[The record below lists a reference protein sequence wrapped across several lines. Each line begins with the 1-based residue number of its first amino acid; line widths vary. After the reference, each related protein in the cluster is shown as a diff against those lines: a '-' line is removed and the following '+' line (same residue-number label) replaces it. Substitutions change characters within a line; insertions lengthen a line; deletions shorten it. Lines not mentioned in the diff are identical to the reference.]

1 MIRNILIGVAAG
13 LCLLAVANDEVT
25 TKEVTAPPLMV
36 SPLPEA
42 PPAET
47 PANQNRTA
55 RRAFPTRTSGYSSD
69 VPGTTG
75 DVVARVP
82 AKRART
88 WMMSFGPGMAFYKG
102 PDAKETNS
110 GGAGFSTHFGAVTQL
125 TSDSPLFVGLDLG
138 LQFWSF
144 DSKQGDRSATGLQ
157 LLPTA
162 YYNVDWNIE
171 SAFQPY
177 VGISAGPHVYFSRN
191 PIKGDS
197 TTINFEALLRPGVT
211 FLMAPGLSMNFEPKI
226 GFIGSDFVFLPT
238 IAANLFL

>member
-1 MIRNILIGVAAG
+1 
-13 LCLLAVANDEVT
+13 
-25 TKEVTAPPLMV
+25 MV
-36 SPLPEA
+36 SPLPEE
-42 PPAET
+42 PPQET
-47 PANQNRTA
+47 PINAPKTA
-55 RRAFPTRTSGYSSD
+55 RRHTAPRATSGYTEAGGRS
-69 VPGTTG
+69 G
-75 DVVARVP
+75 DVIARVP
-82 AKRART
+82 AKRSRT
-88 WMMSFGPGMAFYKG
+88 WMMSFGPGLAFYNG

-110 GGAGFSTHFGAVTQL
+110 GSAGFSTHFGAVTQL

-144 DSKQGDRSATGLQ
+144 SSKTGDRSATGLQ

-162 YYNVDWNIE
+162 YYNLDLDIE

-191 PIKGDS
+191 PAKGEQ

-211 FLMAPGLSMNFEPKI
+211 FLMAPGLSVNFEPKI
-226 GFIGSDFVFLPT
+226 GVIGADFVFLPT

>member
-1 MIRNILIGVAAG
+1 MIRNLLLVAAS
-13 LCLLAVANDEVT
+13 LCLFAFGNDEVQ
-25 TKEVTAPPLMV
+25 TKDVAPPPIMV
-36 SPLPEA
+36 SPLPETL
-42 PPAET
+42 PTET
-47 PANQNRTA
+47 PVDANNRSRSASRA
-55 RRAFPTRTSGYSSD
+55 RRASEYSDAGGRS
-69 VPGTTG
+69 G

-88 WMMSFGPGMAFYKG
+88 WMMSFGPGLAFYNG
-102 PDAKETNS
+102 PDAKETHS
-110 GGAGFSTHFGAVTQL
+110 GSAGFSTHFGAVTQL
-125 TSDSPLFVGLDLG
+125 TSDSPLFVGVDFG

-162 YYNVDWNIE
+162 YYNVDWNVE

-191 PIKGDS
+191 PVKGQS
-197 TTINFEALLRPGVT
+197 TSVNFEALLRPGVT
-211 FLMAPGLSMNFEPKI
+211 FLMAPGLSMNFEPKLGI
-226 GFIGSDFVFLPT
+226 IGSDFVFLPT